1 LNNYLKIS
9 SKLYYMRVF
18 LERGQTS
25 AFERKMYLN
34 FLNLEDELKIAQC
47 SNCNGYDF
55 IEDFNEV
62 KDSHGNIDMICDICM
77 RIHRR

>member
-1 LNNYLKIS
+1 
-9 SKLYYMRVF
+9 MRVF

-47 SNCNGYDF
+47 SNCSDYDF
-55 IEDFNEV
+55 IEEFNEV
-62 KDSHGNIDMICDICM
+62 ADSHGNIDMICDICM
-77 RIHRR
+77 RIHRRK